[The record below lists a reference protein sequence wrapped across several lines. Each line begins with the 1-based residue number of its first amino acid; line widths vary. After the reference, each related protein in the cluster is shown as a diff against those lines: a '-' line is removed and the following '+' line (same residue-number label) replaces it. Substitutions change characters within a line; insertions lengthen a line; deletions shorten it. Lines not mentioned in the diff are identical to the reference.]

1 MPGSWPQHELPNLT
15 DHNCTVASPVTCR
28 YNCIAWAAGNNTR
41 NWWPD
46 PMGVGYWPHG
56 VPREVTTAAFLAA
69 YATVGFK
76 LTFDGNLQDG
86 IEKLAVYGKGQPGAE
101 IPTHAALQLQSGEW
115 TSKLGP
121 FEDIVHTTPDAVN
134 GPVYGQV
141 ICYLERPRR
150 P

>member
-1 MPGSWPQHELPNLT
+1 
-15 DHNCTVASPVTCR
+15 
-28 YNCIAWAAGNNTR
+28 
-41 NWWPD
+41 
-46 PMGVGYWPHG
+46 MGVGYWPHG